1 MASWAHE
8 VRNNTTTKG
17 LFENHKVN
25 FRRQRWE
32 ITKGGFQKLQ
42 DLEIDFDEGR
52 CLGKNRRVHM
62 IWVYIIWF
70 ISDWPI

>member
-1 MASWAHE
+1 MWL
-8 VRNNTTTKG
+8 VRLKELEIQLQNS
-17 LFENHKVN
+17 FENHKVN

-52 CLGKNRRVHM
+52 CLGKPRVHM
-62 IWVYIIWF
+62 IYLGIYDLEMMI
-70 ISDWPI
+70 

>member
-1 MASWAHE
+1 MLVLKQIIQVDFQIFQTAQHVTNSRARSVKNATAE
-8 VRNNTTTKG
+8 C

-32 ITKGGFQKLQ
+32 ITKGGFQQLQ

-52 CLGKNRRVHM
+52 CLGK
-62 IWVYIIWF
+62 
-70 ISDWPI
+70 